1 MSADTMKA
9 QRGRRGLISYGEVMP
24 SKLTKGQK
32 KLAKKKNDISSILAA
47 HKVDA
52 ALTTP
57 ATVGSVQWG
66 KLDSLCS
73 FPGQTQDPDPP
84 GLREGRRGRAARS
97 GRSQVR
103 VL

>member
-1 MSADTMKA
+1 MSATRGCGEQFDPRRGRVYRGRPNAMSADTMKA

-57 ATVGSVQWG
+57 ATVGSVQNR
-66 KLDSLCS
+66 KS
-73 FPGQTQDPDPP
+73 
-84 GLREGRRGRAARS
+84 
-97 GRSQVR
+97 
-103 VL
+103 

>member
-57 ATVGSVQWG
+57 AAVGSVQWG
-66 KLDSLCS
+66 KV
-73 FPGQTQDPDPP
+73 
-84 GLREGRRGRAARS
+84 GLTMFISRTNPRS
-97 GRSQVR
+97 RSSR
-103 VL
+103 PS